1 MLYLRLIC
9 IHISFVSVASILIIT
24 NQDAVNQGFCYLEDV
39 KLYLDFECG
48 PNVELLVRF
57 SVEPSKNIRSETEL
71 LSCIRPKRRTW
82 SCHDTKFMR
91 GIINTWNNSFGI
103 NFRFNN
109 SMYGGRRLRIKTTC
123 AWIYSFESM
132 WYDFFLF
139 IYLIASSTYAC
150 KFRYSTCLSDNF
162 FLTICF
168 IQSIT
173 IDNHIYNKN
182 TLIQYKTLFNL

>member
-71 LSCIRPKRRTW
+71 LSCIRPKGRTW

-91 GIINTWNNSFGI
+91 GIINTWNNSLGI

-123 AWIYSFESM
+123 NKIMVPEFIHLKACGMIF
-132 WYDFFLF
+132 F
-139 IYLIASSTYAC
+139 IYIFNC
-150 KFRYSTCLSDNF
+150 K
-162 FLTICF
+162 
-168 IQSIT
+168 
-173 IDNHIYNKN
+173 
-182 TLIQYKTLFNL
+182 